1 MAGNLPL
8 ASKDDAPQHGPRPL
22 PLFLE
27 MAREQLQHDP
37 EAMAELLHGLSAF
50 QSAARPAAKSEA
62 FVIGTQGPVTVTR
75 HASADLNRDID
86 VLIVPSPI
94 NAPQILD
101 MVEGRSLI
109 AHLEAQ
115 GLGCG
120 LLHWGA
126 ITPQRGDETIS
137 SFVADYLRP
146 LLQRQKRPVHLVG
159 YCLGGLLA
167 LGAACLS
174 EIRSLTLIA
183 SPWDFSGYGP
193 DRRSEMM
200 ALWARNR
207 AQCKA
212 MRVAP
217 IEMVQQ
223 GFWSLDKRRVVEKYR
238 AFGKMDADSPGRAI
252 FVAIEDWANGG
263 EPLPFAFADQLFS
276 EFIEKNASVEGQW
289 KIDGTQISPD
299 AVQAPALELVSA
311 SDQITPMA
319 TSAGFANRHV
329 YAGGHVG
336 MVVGGSAKQ
345 RSWKDISEWL
355 VNN

>member
-1 MAGNLPL
+1 MANNSLL
-8 ASKDDAPQHGPRPL
+8 ASKDDALQHGPRPL

-50 QSAARPAAKSEA
+50 QSAARPAANA
-62 FVIGTQGPVTVTR
+62 GTTVIEKKGPVTVTR
-75 HASADLNRDID
+75 HADVDLKRDID
-86 VLIVPSPI
+86 VLLVPSPI

-126 ITPQRGDETIS
+126 ITPERGDETIS
-137 SFVADYLRP
+137 SFVADYLQP

-167 LGAACLS
+167 LGAACLCD
-174 EIRSLTLIA
+174 IHSLTLIA
-183 SPWDFSGYGP
+183 SPWDFSGYGV
-193 DRRSEMM
+193 DRRAEM
-200 ALWARNR
+200 ATLWARNR
-207 AQCKA
+207 VQCET

-238 AFGKMDADSPGRAI
+238 TFGKMDADSPGSAI
-252 FVAIEDWANGG
+252 FIAIEDWANGG
-263 EPLPFAFADQLFS
+263 EPLPFAFADQLFND
-276 EFIEKNASVEGQW
+276 FIASNASVEGQW
-289 KIDGTQISPD
+289 IIDGAQISPD
-299 AVQAPALELVSA
+299 TVKAPALELVSS

-345 RSWKDISEWL
+345 KSWKDITEWL
-355 VNN
+355 LAN